1 MLLAYEDLG
10 RGPVVVLLHG
20 FPLDRSMWSE
30 QTRVLAQTHRV
41 IVPDLRAH
49 GASSKFE
56 APFTIDEMA
65 DDVIETLDALGVV
78 DPVTLG
84 GLSMGGYV
92 ALGAVLRQPAR
103 VRALMLMDT
112 RAEGDTPDAAK
123 GRESLARQV
132 EATGSTAGAV
142 DGMIPRLF
150 AASTLERRPEVVAK
164 TRKIMEKNSPRAVA
178 ATLRALAIRPDRTAA
193 LSTIAVPTLVLVGSE
208 DVIAPPSA
216 ARTIAAGVRDA
227 RLEIIPGAG
236 HMAPLEAP
244 EACNPLILSFLAG
257 HG

>member
-41 IVPDLRAH
+41 IVPDLRGH
-49 GASSKFE
+49 GASAEFE

-84 GLSMGGYV
+84 GLSMGGYI
-92 ALGAVLRQPAR
+92 ALAAVLRQPAR

-112 RAEGDTPDAAK
+112 RAEGDSADAAK
-123 GRESLARQV
+123 ARESLARQV
-132 EATGSTAGAV
+132 ESTGSTAAVV
-142 DGMIPRLF
+142 DGMIPKLF
-150 AASTLERRPEVVAK
+150 AASTLERRPEVVAAI
-164 TRKIMEKNSPRAVA
+164 RSVMEKLSPRSVA
-178 ATLRALAIRPDRTAA
+178 ASLRALAIRPDRTAA
-193 LSTIAVPTLVLVGSE
+193 LATITVPTLVLVGSE
-208 DVIAPPSA
+208 DAITPPSA
-216 ARTIAAGVRDA
+216 ARTIATGIPGA

-244 EACNPLILSFLAG
+244 EVCNPLILSFLAG